1 MDPGTDARDVIA
13 GRVVPLRRG
22 FVPIVCRSQKD
33 IAEALPIATGLARE
47 GVFFSRHYAYRG
59 MAARCGTAH
68 LTRALS
74 ALLFGAI
81 RAHLPALRS
90 QLALTA
96 QSVEQQLR
104 ELGDPVDAAAPAE
117 QGHLLLKLLSR
128 FAANFCDMI
137 EGRVHADAGSD
148 LLIDELFGGARMQE
162 VVRTRFNQW
171 TAEWEALMD
180 SQLLDEEVLM
190 ALRNR

>member
-1 MDPGTDARDVIA
+1 
-13 GRVVPLRRG
+13 
-22 FVPIVCRSQKD
+22 
-33 IAEALPIATGLARE
+33 
-47 GVFFSRHYAYRG
+47 

-128 FAANFCDMI
+128 FATNFCDMI

-148 LLIDELFGGARMQE
+148 LLIDELFGGARIQE
-162 VVRTRFNQW
+162 IVRTRFNQW